1 MFVLLL
7 LCGIALISGGLLG
20 KQLVSLGL
28 NLDNALK
35 KYQKLLVVL
44 LIAIAL
50 LLIGLIIID
59 KFNLVAILPKL
70 IPSKFL
76 LYLGAYYNKTIL
88 LTGFLGL
95 GFLVSL
101 ELNSKLSRQ
110 QIHQLLLAV
119 GTISFALSVLLYF
132 LQPVDRFV
140 GQSLIINNVVI
151 QTTEYTCAPSA
162 IATLARY
169 TKISPQLTEKEAVKL
184 TKTTISGTNTLAEIR
199 AMKKLGMNP
208 QYQHNLTI
216 KDLINFK
223 KPALLHV
230 KEKNRNNQG
239 VRFSHAVAL
248 LGIDAQQELFMIGNP
263 YYGLQI
269 KTINEMKDYW
279 FGEAILINL
288 DKKYY

>member
-1 MFVLLL
+1 LLF
-7 LCGIALISGGLLG
+7 CGIAVISGGLLG
-20 KQLVSLGL
+20 KKLASQGINS
-28 NLDNALK
+28 DNALK
-35 KYQKLLVVL
+35 KYQKTLVVC

-59 KFNLVAILPKL
+59 KFNLITLLPKL
-70 IPSKFL
+70 FPVNFL
-76 LYLGAYYNKTIL
+76 LYLGAYYDKTIF
-88 LTGFLGL
+88 LTGFFCL
-95 GFLVSL
+95 GFLVCL
-101 ELNSKLSRQ
+101 ELNGKPSRQ
-110 QIHQLLLAV
+110 QIRQLLVAV
-119 GTISFALSVLLYF
+119 GAITFALSVLLYF
-132 LQPVDRFV
+132 LQPVDRFL
-140 GQSLIINNVVI
+140 GKSLIINNVVI

-162 IATLARY
+162 IATLAHY
-169 TKISPQLTEKEAVKL
+169 TKISPQLTETEAVKL
-184 TKTTISGTNTLAEIR
+184 TRTTISGTNTLAEIR
-199 AMKKLGMNP
+199 AMKQLGMNP

-269 KTINEMKDYW
+269 KTIDEMKDYW